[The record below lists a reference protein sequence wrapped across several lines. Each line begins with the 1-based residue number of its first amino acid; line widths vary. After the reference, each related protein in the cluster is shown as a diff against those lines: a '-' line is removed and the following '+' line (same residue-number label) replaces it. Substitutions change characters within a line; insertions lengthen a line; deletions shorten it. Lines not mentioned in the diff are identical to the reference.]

1 MRQLPFLEAERR
13 YSSSLNLLVSC
24 VYAVPMAIIGHFNQF
39 AARFGGSMVR
49 GSSPL
54 VSVVKLNGAIGMS
67 SGIGRRS
74 LNMASLEMPLRRAF
88 GKRGV
93 CAVALQINSPGG
105 SPVQSSLIA
114 SRIRQLSDEKEI
126 PVYAFTEDVAA
137 SGGYWLACSADEIY
151 ADPMSIVGSVGVI
164 AATFGFPELL
174 EKIGVERRVYAQG
187 DNKSMLDPFKAEN
200 PDDVKRLLD
209 LQKDIHEQF
218 KAYVKSRRGDKLK
231 GADKT
236 LFNGDVWTGER
247 AIKKGLVDGLG
258 EMRSVMREKLGEKV
272 RFMPVQRQGGW
283 LQRRFGGADM
293 MTGTNWSRDLIAA
306 AEERALWARFG
317 L

>member
-1 MRQLPFLEAERR
+1 
-13 YSSSLNLLVSC
+13 
-24 VYAVPMAIIGHFNQF
+24 MAMIDRFNEF

-49 GSSPL
+49 GSAPL

-74 LNMASLEMPLRRAF
+74 LNLASLEMPLRRAF

-93 CAVALQINSPGG
+93 SAVALQINSPGG
-105 SPVQSSLIA
+105 SPVQSALIA
-114 SRIRQLSDEKEI
+114 GRIRQLSEEKEI

-164 AATFGFPELL
+164 AATFGFPDLL

-200 PDDVKRLLD
+200 PDDVTRLLE
-209 LQKDIHEQF
+209 LQKDIHGQF
-218 KAYVKSRRGDKLK
+218 KAYVKARRGDKLK

-258 EMRSVMREKLGEKV
+258 EMRSVLREKLGEKV
-272 RFMPVQRQGGW
+272 RFMPVQRPGGW

-293 MTGTNWSRDLIAA
+293 LATHNWSSDLLAV

>member
-1 MRQLPFLEAERR
+1 M
-13 YSSSLNLLVSC
+13 
-24 VYAVPMAIIGHFNQF
+24 AVIDHFNEF

-49 GSSPL
+49 GSAPL

-67 SGIGRRS
+67 SGLGRRS

-93 CAVALQINSPGG
+93 SAVALQINSPGG
-105 SPVQSSLIA
+105 SPVQSALIA
-114 SRIRQLSDEKEI
+114 GRIRQLSEEKDI

-164 AATFGFPELL
+164 AATFGFPDLL

-200 PDDVKRLLD
+200 PDDVKRLLE
-209 LQKDIHEQF
+209 LQKDIHGQF
-218 KAYVKSRRGDKLK
+218 KAYVTARRGDKLK

-283 LQRRFGGADM
+283 LQRRLGGADM
-293 MTGTNWSRDLIAA
+293 LANHNWSSDLIAA

>member
-1 MRQLPFLEAERR
+1 
-13 YSSSLNLLVSC
+13 
-24 VYAVPMAIIGHFNQF
+24 MAGIYHFNEF

-74 LNMASLEMPLRRAF
+74 LNLASLEMPLRRAF

-93 CAVALQINSPGG
+93 SAVALQVNSPGG
-105 SPVQSSLIA
+105 SPVQSALIA
-114 SRIRQLSDEKEI
+114 GRIRQLSEEKEI

-151 ADPMSIVGSVGVI
+151 ADAMSIVGSVGVI
-164 AATFGFPELL
+164 AASFGFPDLL

-200 PDDVKRLLD
+200 PDDIKRLLE
-209 LQKDIHEQF
+209 LQKDIHGQF

-258 EMRSVMREKLGEKV
+258 EMRSIMRGKLGEKV

-283 LQRRFGGADM
+283 LQKRFGGADM
-293 MTGTNWSRDLIAA
+293 LASHNWSGDLIAA

>member
-1 MRQLPFLEAERR
+1 M
-13 YSSSLNLLVSC
+13 
-24 VYAVPMAIIGHFNQF
+24 AVIDHFNEF

-49 GSSPL
+49 GSAPL

-93 CAVALQINSPGG
+93 SAVALQINSPGG
-105 SPVQSSLIA
+105 SPVQSALIA
-114 SRIRQLSDEKEI
+114 GRIRQLSEEKDI

-164 AATFGFPELL
+164 AATFGFPDLL

-200 PDDVKRLLD
+200 PDDVKRLLE
-209 LQKDIHEQF
+209 LQKDIHGQF
-218 KAYVKSRRGDKLK
+218 KAYVKARRGDKLK

-236 LFNGDVWTGER
+236 LFNGEVWTGER

-283 LQRRFGGADM
+283 LQRRLGGADM
-293 MTGTNWSRDLIAA
+293 LVGHNWTGDLIAA